1 MNKLDKNN
9 QIDIIAEIGVNHDG
23 NFEKAIRLIQEAK
36 KCGANTA
43 KFQTLFA
50 RNFVKKDTK
59 KVLYQSKTTP
69 NKESHYK
76 MIKNLELSAYD
87 FFRINNFC
95 KKIKI
100 NFLSTPYDLESL
112 EILKKIKAPRYKTA
126 STDLVDHIL
135 HREIIK
141 TRKPVIISTGASNL
155 DEIKNTLN
163 LYKKKNHSKITLLHC
178 VSNYPCSEK
187 NINLKVMNT
196 LKEKFKYPVGYS
208 DHSNSETAAVMSVCF
223 GAKIIEK
230 HFTLNKKAKGPDHKA
245 SADPRDFLKYVDS
258 IRMAEKVLGSN
269 IKKIHDEEKSIRKIS
284 RKSITLKNNLS
295 KGSKISIED
304 IIMKRPGTGLIGQNL
319 ERVLGKR
326 LKKDY
331 KKDYQLKEKDFK

>member
-1 MNKLDKNN
+1 MNKLDKNI

-50 RNFVKKDTK
+50 NQFVKKDTK
-59 KVLYQSKTTP
+59 KVLYQSKTTSS
-69 NKESHYK
+69 KESHYE
-76 MIKNLELSAYD
+76 MIKSLELSAYD

-155 DEIKNTLN
+155 DEINNTLN
-163 LYKKKNHSKITLLHC
+163 LYKKMNHSKITLLHC

-196 LKEKFKYPVGYS
+196 LKEKFKFPIGYS

-223 GAKIIEK
+223 GARIIEK
-230 HFTLNKKAKGPDHKA
+230 HFTLNKKASGPDHKA
-245 SADPRDFLKYVDS
+245 SADPKEFKRYVEA
-258 IRMAEKVLGSN
+258 IRRAEQILGSD
-269 IKKIHDEEKSIRKIS
+269 IKKVHNEEKSIRKIS
-284 RKSITLKNNLS
+284 RKSITLKQNLS
-295 KGSKISIED
+295 KNHILRLQD
-304 IIMKRPGTGLIGQNL
+304 IIMKRPGTGLVGEKINK
-319 ERVLGKR
+319 VLGKK
-326 LKKDY
+326 LKKNFL
-331 KKDYQLKEKDFK
+331 KDYQLKFENLK

>member
-1 MNKLDKNN
+1 MNRINKNN

-23 NFEKAIRLIQEAK
+23 NFENAIKLIQQAK

-50 RNFVKKDTK
+50 NQFVKKDTK
-59 KVLYQSKTTP
+59 KVLYQSKTTS
-69 NKESHYK
+69 NKESHYE
-76 MIKNLELSAYD
+76 MIKSLELSAYD
-87 FFRINNFC
+87 FFRIHNFC

-100 NFLSTPYDLESL
+100 NFLSTPYDLQSL

-135 HREIIK
+135 HKEIIK

-155 DEIKNTLN
+155 NEIKNTLN
-163 LYKKKNHSKITLLHC
+163 LYKKMRHSKITLLHC

-187 NINLKVMNT
+187 NINLRVMNK
-196 LKEKFKYPVGYS
+196 LKEKFKFPVGYS

-223 GAKIIEK
+223 GASVIEK

-245 SADPRDFLKYVDS
+245 SADPKEFLKYVES
-258 IRMAEKVLGSN
+258 IRMAEKILGSN
-269 IKKIHDEEKSIRKIS
+269 IKKIHNEEISIRKIS
-284 RKSITLKNNLS
+284 RKSITLKNNLYR
-295 KGSKISIED
+295 GSKISIED
-304 IIMKRPGTGLIGQNL
+304 IIMKRPGSGLIGEKL
-319 ERVLGKR
+319 DRVLGKK
-326 LKKDY
+326 LKRDL
-331 KKDYQLKEKDFK
+331 KKDYQLKERDLK